1 MAHVPAWL
9 SQSDENLLP
18 PDNKSVIWPRPDRF
32 HIADFATFSGSEQ
45 LPPDL
50 EAFVE
55 LVKEDAKGRGIIT
68 EVDRVE

>member
-1 MAHVPAWL
+1 MANLTAWL
-9 SQSDENLLP
+9 SQLDENLLP
-18 PDNKSVIWPRPDRF
+18 PESSTVIWPRPDRS
-32 HIADFATFSGSEQ
+32 HIADFATFSGPEQ

-55 LVKEDAKGRGIIT
+55 LIKEDSTGRGIIT